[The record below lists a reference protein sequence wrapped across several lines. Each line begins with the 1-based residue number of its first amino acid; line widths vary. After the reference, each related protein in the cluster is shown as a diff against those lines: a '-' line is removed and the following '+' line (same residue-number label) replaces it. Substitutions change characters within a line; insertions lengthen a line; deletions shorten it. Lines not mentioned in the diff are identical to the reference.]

1 MPTPHASQGINQ
13 GFYVRRS
20 HSGQA
25 AGDMT
30 DSGEDPDEPPAAREA
45 LGPDSAARGAHM
57 AAPAAPSTE
66 QVVGMSTRSPCK
78 SVKLAH
84 ALHPRRAHIC

>member
-45 LGPDSAARGAHM
+45 LGPDSAARGAHV

-66 QVVGMSTRSPCK
+66 KVAGMFTRSPAC
-78 SVKLAH
+78 
-84 ALHPRRAHIC
+84 RACIAEAVLKP